1 MDKAVSPG
9 QRSGCVRIPSSKSIV
24 HRLLIC
30 TALGKE
36 PVRISFNGLSKDILA
51 TVNCLRALGAEI
63 AISDNQLSVQ
73 PARVYPEN
81 AVLPCGESGS
91 TLRFLLPV
99 VGALGMEGCFMMEGR
114 LPDRPMKEYEA
125 LLSAHGM
132 NIKHSGN
139 SLFCKGKLTS
149 GSYTLP
155 GNISSQYFSGLLMA
169 LPLLSDDSELTIQEK
184 LESAGYIALTE
195 DALADAGITLHRHPD
210 GWIIPGN
217 QIPFLPPEKAAEG
230 DWSNAAFFLCA
241 GALSEKGIL
250 VEGLNLNSHQGD
262 RAILE
267 LLNAFGAEIR
277 NELSG
282 NQVFIRRNSCIPL
295 KIDASPI
302 PDLIPVLAVLSCA
315 AEGDTCIYNAA
326 RLRLKESDRLS
337 ATVKLITDL
346 GGSAEEAEDS
356 LIVHGRGSLYG
367 GLTDSCN
374 DHRIA
379 MSAAV
384 AASVCREEV
393 YITGAEC
400 IEKSYPRFW
409 DDWKGCRS

>member
-30 TALGKE
+30 AALGKE

-169 LPLLSDDSELTIQEK
+169 LLLRKTHLLMPVSHFTGIRTDGSFPGTRFLFFRRRKQLRETGPMPHFSFVPELCRK
-184 LESAGYIALTE
+184 
-195 DALADAGITLHRHPD
+195 R
-210 GWIIPGN
+210 
-217 QIPFLPPEKAAEG
+217 
-230 DWSNAAFFLCA
+230 AFWL
-241 GALSEKGIL
+241 
-250 VEGLNLNSHQGD
+250 
-262 RAILE
+262 RA
-267 LLNAFGAEIR
+267 
-277 NELSG
+277 
-282 NQVFIRRNSCIPL
+282 
-295 KIDASPI
+295 
-302 PDLIPVLAVLSCA
+302 
-315 AEGDTCIYNAA
+315 
-326 RLRLKESDRLS
+326 
-337 ATVKLITDL
+337 
-346 GGSAEEAEDS
+346 
-356 LIVHGRGSLYG
+356 
-367 GLTDSCN
+367 
-374 DHRIA
+374 
-379 MSAAV
+379 
-384 AASVCREEV
+384 
-393 YITGAEC
+393 
-400 IEKSYPRFW
+400 
-409 DDWKGCRS
+409 